1 MSRLV
6 FAAALIC
13 AAPAYAQTRYFGELS
28 DVPMPP
34 GFEESDGAVGFDGI
48 GGRLV
53 TVRATGDLPALAV
66 RDFYTECLPALG
78 WAVIPR
84 ADGVLTFQRGRER
97 LTFTMRTEAGRT
109 LLGADLLVLPA
120 PMNAD

>member
-13 AAPAYAQTRYFGELS
+13 AAPAYAETRYFSELS

-34 GFEESDGAVGFDGI
+34 GFEESDTAVGFDGE

-53 TVRATGDLPALAV
+53 MARAAGGGSAADV

-78 WAVIPR
+78 WALVPR
-84 ADGVLTFQRGRER
+84 ADGVLMFQRGRER
-97 LTFTMRTEAGRT
+97 LTLSVRAENGRT
-109 LLGADLLVLPA
+109 MLGADLVVLPA
-120 PMNAD
+120 SMNAD